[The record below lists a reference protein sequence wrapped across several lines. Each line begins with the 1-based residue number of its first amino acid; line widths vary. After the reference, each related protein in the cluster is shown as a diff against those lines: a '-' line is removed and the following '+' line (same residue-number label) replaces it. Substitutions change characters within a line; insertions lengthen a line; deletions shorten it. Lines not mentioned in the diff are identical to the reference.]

1 MGIRQLYTHEGA
13 DSTAGRPVIVYS
25 GEVEVYD
32 ASALAVELDVAILE
46 LELELLL
53 VWAVASAT
61 RPRNRE
67 SSFMSAVGWY
77 DG

>member
-1 MGIRQLYTHEGA
+1 MHEGA

-25 GEVEVYD
+25 GEVEVD
-32 ASALAVELDVAILE
+32 DPGGLAVELDVAAME

-53 VWAVASAT
+53 VWAVASGT
-61 RPRNRE
+61 RVRNRQ
-67 SSFMSAVGWY
+67 SSFMPAVGWY